1 MEFEIDISYPHDDEN
16 EETKRNNSLH
26 LDEFDS
32 SDEVIRAQAMDTD
45 NPHTIP
51 LPETPRT
58 NNIHEMIDQL
68 MQPTTVREQNQ
79 QQILLKFI
87 KHYLN
92 TTRRVRRFRG
102 NSEGSPQPS
111 ANVDGDSRKGKAM
124 AIVDV
129 LAEREDDYEVD
140 EHFYTTEEWLKLAN
154 FVETTRLAMTR
165 ESEGASEESYSYRAY
180 YDGTNDEI
188 IDLRFAKPR
197 FCKFNASMNMCSFVD
212 CRIALR
218 KSLASHNSEDEGE
231 WSRAEMLHHS
241 DRTRHIISC
250 HSISD
255 KDIQPAAIILARLLE
270 LEASPQRMVALDTI
284 AYTRLDKLIEA
295 IINEQE
301 ETTLTLSFEKAL
313 MDAIDLQDRW
323 KERFGSRYG
332 VNKSTRRPIDTS
344 STLIPS
350 NL

>member
-1 MEFEIDISYPHDDEN
+1 MESSIEAVDDGLESSIAEQEVPQSNSEYAEDKLANKAVLKHLAEPSRSTRTTKVTTNLPALTKTEWERICAEVKRDKAEWRKLEFEIDISYPHDDEN

-129 LAEREDDYEVD
+129 LAEREDDYE
-140 EHFYTTEEWLKLAN
+140 LP
-154 FVETTRLAMTR
+154 
-165 ESEGASEESYSYRAY
+165 G
-180 YDGTNDEI
+180 
-188 IDLRFAKPR
+188 
-197 FCKFNASMNMCSFVD
+197 
-212 CRIALR
+212 
-218 KSLASHNSEDEGE
+218 
-231 WSRAEMLHHS
+231 
-241 DRTRHIISC
+241 
-250 HSISD
+250 
-255 KDIQPAAIILARLLE
+255 
-270 LEASPQRMVALDTI
+270 
-284 AYTRLDKLIEA
+284 
-295 IINEQE
+295 
-301 ETTLTLSFEKAL
+301 
-313 MDAIDLQDRW
+313 
-323 KERFGSRYG
+323 
-332 VNKSTRRPIDTS
+332 
-344 STLIPS
+344 
-350 NL
+350 